1 MPKTKIYNYICKN
14 NYDKCLFI
22 ITIIMKFI
30 FKPKKKKS
38 YYYIMLKFSMHCT
51 NYRLVC
57 IYIQSKIVESPSIQ
71 IPG

>member
-30 FKPKKKKS
+30 FKPKKKIILL
-38 YYYIMLKFSMHCT
+38 YYAKISMHCT

>member
-30 FKPKKKKS
+30 FKAKKKKKNHT
-38 YYYIMLKFSMHCT
+38 IILC
-51 NYRLVC
+51 
-57 IYIQSKIVESPSIQ
+57 
-71 IPG
+71 

>member
-30 FKPKKKKS
+30 FKPKKKIILL
-38 YYYIMLKFSMHCT
+38 YYAKIFYALYELSTSVH
-51 NYRLVC
+51 
-57 IYIQSKIVESPSIQ
+57 IYPK
-71 IPG
+71 